1 MGLESV
7 YTARPLVCM
16 YETVGHTSQSGNLD
30 LHSGSEIKPYRAF
43 VKERV
48 FFGLTVEKEA
58 LVYDCILSIWSLVL
72 SECSM

>member
-1 MGLESV
+1 MEPETESNCGEVVGLESV

-43 VKERV
+43 VK
-48 FFGLTVEKEA
+48 
-58 LVYDCILSIWSLVL
+58 
-72 SECSM
+72 